1 MMSTSFTCY
10 VCHGTFEKAWT
21 DEEARA
27 EAAALWTP
35 EELAVEGT
43 AETCEECFQAF
54 LGWE

>member
-1 MMSTSFTCY
+1 MSTSFTCY